1 MNKFKL
7 ILIVILIVLVLS
19 GSYILFLKE
28 SPASKYLK
36 ASCEV
41 IKSSPLSKG
50 VDANDKL
57 LQRLEFNLELAE
69 SADKEV
75 TLDLSMYVNELR
87 TYIELKK
94 QSEASL
100 LRKFQLDLTLGILGN
115 QNSDEIVDGAV
126 EDLRAQSKVDS
137 AALDQ
142 KLIRLKNTYK
152 TFCQS

>member
-1 MNKFKL
+1 MSKSK
-7 ILIVILIVLVLS
+7 LIVIAILTVLLLS
-19 GSYILFLKE
+19 GSYIFFFKE
-28 SPASKYLK
+28 SPASKHLK
-36 ASCEV
+36 ASCEA

-100 LRKFQLDLTLGILGN
+100 LRNFQLDLTLGILGN
-115 QNSDEIVDGAV
+115 QNSNEIVDGAV
-126 EDLRAQSKVDS
+126 EDLQAQSKVDS
-137 AALDQ
+137 AVLDQ

-152 TFCQS
+152 AFCQS